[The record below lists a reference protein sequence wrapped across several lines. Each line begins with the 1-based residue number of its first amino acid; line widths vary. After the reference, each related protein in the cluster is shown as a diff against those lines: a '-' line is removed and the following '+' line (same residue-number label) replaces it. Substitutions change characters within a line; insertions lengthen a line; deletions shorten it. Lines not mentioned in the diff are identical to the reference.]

1 VPRRPPLH
9 RTRSRR
15 PRGRRHVL
23 TVGGVVVA
31 AGLAL
36 AVAVVAITSKSGSP
50 TRAAT
55 GVPTTTSTTTAPA
68 APAAPNAREPT
79 TTISTAATLAAQL
92 DAALVNTNA
101 CLVVR
106 SADGRVLYSHDDSVP
121 LAPASTQKLL
131 VAAAALDLLGPSY
144 RFTTTVVAARS
155 PVAGQVEQL
164 WLVGGGDPVL
174 SSPEYAAFLAAS
186 PLTGGQTVTTP
197 MGDLADQLRV
207 AGVKAVPG
215 GLHGDDGRYDRLRFL
230 PSWKPSY
237 ATEADVAPLGALE
250 VDDGLD
256 RWRPPTLTSD
266 PATHAAGVLARLL
279 AARGI
284 AAAQAV
290 DATAPATAVVL
301 AHVQSPPLGDIVTSM
316 LRDSDNTAAELLAR
330 ELDHAGGGTGTT
342 PGGLAI
348 VAREAAKLGLP
359 TTGLH
364 LDDASG
370 LAPTDRTTCATLLG
384 ALDLSAQPRFAPM
397 GLLSVAGRFG
407 TMVGRFSET
416 PAVGHVS
423 AKTGSIQGVAA
434 IVGRMDEHAP
444 LEFAFLLNGGFN
456 FATGVA
462 YEDRVVAALGSYT
475 GP

>member
-1 VPRRPPLH
+1 
-9 RTRSRR
+9 
-15 PRGRRHVL
+15 
-23 TVGGVVVA
+23 VVVA
-31 AGLAL
+31 AVLATVV
-36 AVAVVAITSKSGSP
+36 AVVAVVAIASPGRSP
-50 TRAAT
+50 TRSAIAVPAPTTAPGGPGGPAAT
-55 GVPTTTSTTTAPA
+55 AAPTAGPTSTTSA
-68 APAAPNAREPT
+68 
-79 TTISTAATLAAQL
+79 AATLAAQL
-92 DAALVNTNA
+92 DADLVNTNA

-106 SADGRVLYSHDDSVP
+106 SADGRVLYSHDESVP

-144 RFTTTVVAARS
+144 RFTTTVVAAR
-155 PVAGQVEQL
+155 PPIAGQVEQL

-174 SSPEYAAFLAAS
+174 SSPEYTAFLAAS

-197 MGDLADQLRV
+197 IGDLADQLRV

-215 GLHGDDGRYDRLRFL
+215 GVHGDDSRYDRTRFL
-230 PSWKPSY
+230 PAWKPSY

-256 RWRPPTLTSD
+256 RWRPPSLTTD
-266 PATHAAGVLARLL
+266 PAAHAAGVLARLL
-279 AARGI
+279 NAQGV

-290 DATAPATAVVL
+290 DATAPTTGVVL
-301 AHVQSPPLGDIVTSM
+301 ASVQSPPLGDIVTSM

-330 ELDHAGGGTGTT
+330 ELDRAGGGTGTT

-359 TTGLH
+359 TAGLH

-407 TMVGRFSET
+407 TLVGRFSGT

-444 LEFAFLLNGGFN
+444 LEFAFLLNGGFSN
-456 FATGVA
+456 ATGVA
-462 YEDRVVAALGSYT
+462 YEDRVIAALGTYT